1 MGQCQYRYNPS
12 EQYQRTK
19 PGMGVET
26 ICGAPTYP
34 AVDEPELSAFARS
47 DGVFEMRPTGRYI
60 PRGHDDPY
68 CPAHGGT
75 HEPPPP
81 PVTVAEL
88 ESAYQ
93 SYMSLA
99 GRYQG
104 DVPLVIPAVT
114 VKSEPLTISAVAES
128 VTPNQEAN
136 K

>member
-1 MGQCQYRYNPS
+1 
-12 EQYQRTK
+12 
-19 PGMGVET
+19 MGVET

-34 AVDEPELSAFARS
+34 AVDEPELSAFARP
-47 DGVFEMRPTGRYI
+47 DGVFEMRPTGRLTA
-60 PRGHDDPY
+60 RGFDDPY

-81 PVTVAEL
+81 PVTAAEL

-104 DVPLVIPAVT
+104 SVPLTLPAVVEKSEPLVIPAV
-114 VKSEPLTISAVAES
+114 AES
-128 VTPNQEAN
+128 ATPNQEAN